1 VEIVL
6 KVLRFISWVIYAVLT
21 FAIIVL
27 AFGFVLLLF
36 GANPEAGFTEFIYG
50 AAKDFMDP
58 FYNLIE
64 PTKLA
69 NGGILYW
76 SALIAIAAYL
86 VIMWVVS
93 LVMNWLSGRIYVEE
107 QKDAAAAQA
116 ASQQPYS
123 APPTTPPA
131 QQQPGAQSTPP
142 PTQPTQPPEEPGQQ

>member
-1 VEIVL
+1 MEIVL

-36 GANPEAGFTEFIYG
+36 NANPEAGFSEFIFSWG
-50 AAKDFMDP
+50 RDFMNP
-58 FYNLIE
+58 FFGLIE
-64 PTKLA
+64 PTQLA
-69 NGGILYW
+69 NGGVIYW

-107 QKDAAAAQA
+107 RKDAAAAQA

-123 APPTTPPA
+123 SPSTQPPA
-131 QQQPGAQSTPP
+131 QQGGAQSTPP
-142 PTQPTQPPEEPGQQ
+142 PAQPTQPPEQPGQQ